1 MLYRLEIENF
11 YSIRDRQVLDLCVSE
26 KAPPKPERFAPI
38 HPGAAERAPKVVAMF
53 GANGAG
59 KTNTLRALAF
69 IAWFV
74 RDSFQLKPE
83 SAIPVIGFQ
92 DREESERET
101 RLAVAFGGTTDLIA
115 PNSSSSRF
123 GTYEYELVMG
133 GLDFDTRVVRESL
146 RHRVHGSRRSFRV
159 FERNETGEVLDGET
173 FSLVHYRSA
182 IAKIRSNASVV
193 SMLAQFEHGPSLAL
207 RRLANSVLANVG
219 PAPETYNEK
228 ELAATFAGNRT
239 LIESIN
245 RDISRIDLG
254 IRELKIAT
262 GGLLSVLG
270 EPGPRMEFIHEGVA
284 FPIHWPLESH
294 GTQSFVRTFPLIARA
309 LESGGIAVVDELDA
323 SLHPMM
329 LAEIVRWFHDRE
341 RNPKDAQ
348 LWLTCQNASLL
359 EELEKEEVAFCEKDG
374 RGRTALYGL
383 QDVRNVR
390 RVDNYYRKYLSG
402 AYGAVPTIG

>member
-11 YSIRDRQVLDLCVSE
+11 YSIRDRQVLDLRVSE
-26 KAPPKPERFAPI
+26 KAPPKPERFAPV
-38 HPGAAERAPKVVAMF
+38 HPGAAERAPKVVAVF

-74 RDSFQLKPE
+74 RDSFQLAPE
-83 SAIPVIGFQ
+83 ARIPLAVFQ
-92 DREESERET
+92 EREALGHQT
-101 RLAVAFGGTTDLIA
+101 RLAVSLGGATDLVPA
-115 PNSSSSRF
+115 NGSASRF
-123 GTYEYELVMG
+123 GIYEYELVIG
-133 GLDFDTRVVRESL
+133 WSNTTNRVLRESL
-146 RHRVHGSRRSFRV
+146 RHRVQGSKRSFRV
-159 FERNETGEVLDGET
+159 FERNEDGDVLDGET
-173 FSLVHYRSA
+173 FPLARYRSV
-182 IAKIRSNASVV
+182 IAKIRPNASVI
-193 SMLAQFEHGPSLAL
+193 STLAQFDHGPSLAVRNAASTVSTNL
-207 RRLANSVLANVG
+207 FLVRQEYTDEQL
-219 PAPETYNEK
+219 
-228 ELAATFAGNRT
+228 LAAFATHPALVEAVNRE
-239 LIESIN
+239 IP
-245 RDISRIDLG
+245 RADLG
-254 IRELKIAT
+254 IREMRIAA
-262 GGLLSVLG
+262 GGLQPAMHFV
-270 EPGPRMEFIHEGVA
+270 HEGLDVPVA
-284 FPIHWPLESH
+284 WPLESH
-294 GTQSFVRTFPLIARA
+294 GTQSFIRTFPLIARA